1 MGGVCANQR
10 TCTPRRCVMKLQT
23 IYAVHDHMED
33 ALRAFS
39 AKDYRK
45 AERAMWKA
53 HDIVERITIA
63 EQAKQGK
70 V

>member
-1 MGGVCANQR
+1 MN
-10 TCTPRRCVMKLQT
+10 LQT

-33 ALRAFS
+33 ALRAF
-39 AKDYRK
+39 AAGKVK
-45 AERAMWKA
+45 QAERAMWKA
-53 HDIVERITIA
+53 HDIVERITIN

>member
-1 MGGVCANQR
+1 
-10 TCTPRRCVMKLQT
+10 MKLQT